1 MTKEELETKIQEL
14 TEVANSLEE
23 PEKTFKL
30 SDINMLKIK
39 LEGLALKELRQKMD
53 QMKLPDWQEMD
64 KQIAAAKIA
73 TEAHEVRLDAFNVA
87 FELLKK
93 GLDIVL

>member
-14 TEVANSLEE
+14 TEVANGLEE

-30 SDINMLKIK
+30 ADINTLKIT
-39 LEGLALKELRQKMD
+39 LEGMALEELRKKMD
-53 QMKLPDWQEMD
+53 QIQLPDLQEID
-64 KQIAAAKIA
+64 KQIAVAKAA
-73 TEAHEVRLDAFNVA
+73 TEAHNIRVDAFNVA

-93 GLDIVL
+93 GLDIVI

>member
-14 TEVANSLEE
+14 TEAANSLEE

-30 SDINMLKIK
+30 ADINNLKMA
-39 LEGLALKELRQKMD
+39 LESLALEVLMEKMA
-53 QMKLPDWQEMD
+53 QIQLPDLQEMD
-64 KQIAAAKIA
+64 KQIAAAKTA
-73 TEAHEVRLDAFNVA
+73 TEAHNTRVDAFNAA
-87 FELLKK
+87 FDLLKK